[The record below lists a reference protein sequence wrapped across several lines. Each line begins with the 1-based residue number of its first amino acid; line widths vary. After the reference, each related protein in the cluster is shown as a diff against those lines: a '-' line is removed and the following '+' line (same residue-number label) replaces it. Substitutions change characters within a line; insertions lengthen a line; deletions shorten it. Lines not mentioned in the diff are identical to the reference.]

1 MKRKPIALLLILSML
16 LALSLTGCGKD
27 TALTVYA
34 EGNFIRQD
42 LIDAFTEETGIEVN
56 YIIGTRSPA
65 ETKAKTDDANSTKT
79 DSSADEEVVLPEESS
94 VDVLSEVRAWKEK
107 DTQARAESSESD
119 GAVCDYDV
127 ILTDQDILS
136 QLKEEDCLMELDT
149 KKVSNYDNIAKKYRK
164 LNGDGALYG
173 IPALWGIAGIVWDTK
188 LVDTQVSSW
197 DILWDETYKG
207 KIVMP
212 ATARECAAVAL
223 KRQGKDVNT
232 TDKKE
237 LEDAYKLLDEQK
249 DLAAGYTS
257 RVAYTMMTNQS
268 AALAVADSGAAIDMM
283 SNNANLAFALP
294 DEGSW
299 RVCYSYCVPA
309 GTEWPE
315 EAQKFIN
322 YMCSANNLAKNAVYS
337 KYSTTSGEA
346 LKKMN
351 QSWHDNPLAYP
362 DETIRKQSPFLTGL
376 PAETETLHGS
386 LFAQL
391 TGADTAADNTNNPQ
405 S

>member
-1 MKRKPIALLLILSML
+1 M
-16 LALSLTGCGKD
+16 
-27 TALTVYA
+27 
-34 EGNFIRQD
+34 
-42 LIDAFTEETGIEVN
+42 
-56 YIIGTRSPA
+56 
-65 ETKAKTDDANSTKT
+65 
-79 DSSADEEVVLPEESS
+79 LPEESP
-94 VDVLSEVRAWKEK
+94 VDVLSEVRAWKEE

-119 GAVCDYDV
+119 GTVCEYDV
-127 ILTDQDILS
+127 ILTDQDIVS

-149 KKVSNYDNIAKKYRK
+149 KKVSNYENVSKKYQK

-173 IPALWGIAGIVWDTK
+173 IPALWGIAGIVWDTQ
-188 LVDTQVSSW
+188 LVDAQVSSW
-197 DILWDETYKG
+197 DILWDEAYKG

-232 TDKKE
+232 TDKTE
-237 LEDAYKLLDEQK
+237 LEDAYKLLEEQK

-299 RVCYSYCVPA
+299 RVCYSYCVTA

-337 KYSTTSGEA
+337 KYSTTSGAA

-351 QSWHDNPLAYP
+351 QSWHDNPLAYQV
-362 DETIRKQSPFLTGL
+362 ESIRKQSPFLTGL

-391 TGADTAADNTNNPQ
+391 TGADKAADDTNNPQ

>member
-1 MKRKPIALLLILSML
+1 M
-16 LALSLTGCGKD
+16 
-27 TALTVYA
+27 
-34 EGNFIRQD
+34 
-42 LIDAFTEETGIEVN
+42 
-56 YIIGTRSPA
+56 
-65 ETKAKTDDANSTKT
+65 
-79 DSSADEEVVLPEESS
+79 
-94 VDVLSEVRAWKEK
+94 
-107 DTQARAESSESD
+107 
-119 GAVCDYDV
+119 
-127 ILTDQDILS
+127 
-136 QLKEEDCLMELDT
+136 
-149 KKVSNYDNIAKKYRK
+149 
-164 LNGDGALYG
+164 
-173 IPALWGIAGIVWDTK
+173 
-188 LVDTQVSSW
+188 DTQVSSW

-212 ATARECAAVAL
+212 ATARECAAEAL

-249 DLAAGYTS
+249 DLAAGWYTS

-268 AALAVADSGAAIDMM
+268 AALAVAGSIAAIDMI
-283 SNNANLAFALP
+283 ATVPGFAFALP

-362 DETIRKQSPFLTGL
+362 DETIRKRSPFCPTHC
-376 PAETETLHGS
+376 PQTEIFDSS
-386 LFAQL
+386 LFARF
-391 TGADTAADNTNNPQ
+391 TGGHTAADNTNNPQ
-405 S
+405 T